1 MAAWH
6 HRESCSRIMLKRIF
20 KMLGAQGTSIGLQMI
35 MQFVLPPIFLRYYGV
50 AQYGEWLVLSA
61 TLAYLATL
69 NFGITTYTS
78 NELTILQQRGDLE
91 LYRRLQASTFA
102 FLLVLVFV
110 GTILC
115 AVVGLLP
122 LPSLLHLKG
131 MSRSVAGWTAF
142 FLGLQVMAQILF
154 GYYNNLYMVIQET
167 HRGQMWANWRYFAPT
182 VVAVPLA
189 MARASF
195 ATIAFGQ
202 FAAIAALG
210 IVTVFDLRR
219 RMHGLPLGLAGANW
233 ATAKSALKPSGMFAM
248 VFTQQFLLFQVPV
261 ILLQRLLGPEIV
273 VLFTIC
279 RTLFSMARR
288 ILSVIT
294 NAIAPEITF
303 SFGRGDLRK
312 LLDIFHYSERVVFS
326 LVPVANLG
334 TLLLSPFLLSIW
346 LHKPE
351 LFDPWTYVLMA
362 VTSGVMSMREH
373 KQFFQFS
380 TNTHRRLAHIVFW
393 GNLLMIAVSIPM
405 TIWLGIHGFM
415 YTWLVSESTQMA
427 LLYFEN
433 KKLFNADPSISMVP
447 VLKLAAF
454 MGIALVPCIVLTD
467 YARRHS
473 RLEDAGIAV
482 ASTLVLFAA
491 SYWAFGLS
499 LVQQR
504 IMARLSARRLNTA
517 V

>member
-1 MAAWH
+1 
-6 HRESCSRIMLKRIF
+6 MLKRIL
-20 KMLGAQGTSIGLQMI
+20 KMLGAQGTWIGLQLI
-35 MQFVLPPIFLRYYGV
+35 VQFVLPPVFLRYYGV
-50 AQYGEWLVLSA
+50 AKYGEWLVLSA
-61 TLAYLATL
+61 TLAYLSTL

-78 NELTILQQRGDLE
+78 NQLTILRQRGDLE
-91 LYRRLQASTFA
+91 VYRRLQASTLA

-110 GTILC
+110 GIMLC
-115 AVVGLLP
+115 AVAGLLP
-122 LPSLLHLKG
+122 LPALLHLRG

-189 MARASF
+189 MHRASF

-202 FAAIAALG
+202 FAGITLLG
-210 IVTVFDLRR
+210 IVAVLDLRR

-233 ATAKSALKPSGMFAM
+233 ATAKAALKPSGMFAM

-279 RTLFSMARR
+279 RTIFSMARR

-303 SFGRGDLRK
+303 SFGRGDLSK

-326 LVPVANLG
+326 LIPVANFG
-334 TLLLSPFLLSIW
+334 TLLLSPLLLSVW

-351 LFDPWTYVLMA
+351 LFEPRTYALMA
-362 VTSGVMSMREH
+362 TTSGVMSMREH

-405 TIWLGIHGFM
+405 TIWLGIRGFM

-427 LLYFEN
+427 LLYIEN
-433 KKLFNADPSISMVP
+433 KKLFNDDPSISMVP
-447 VLKLAAF
+447 VIKLAVF
-454 MGIALVPCIVLTD
+454 MGIALAPCIALAD
-467 YARRHS
+467 YAQRHS
-473 RLEDAGIAV
+473 RLENAGIAV
-482 ASTLVLFAA
+482 AGTLVLFAA
-491 SYWAFGLS
+491 VYWIFGLN

-504 IMARLSARRLNTA
+504 FLARLSARRINIA

>member
-1 MAAWH
+1 
-6 HRESCSRIMLKRIF
+6 MLKRIF
-20 KMLGAQGTSIGLQMI
+20 KMLGAQGTWIGLNMI
-35 MQFVLPPIFLRYYGV
+35 VQFLLPPVFLRYYGV
-50 AQYGEWLVLSA
+50 AKYGEWLVLSA
-61 TLAYLATL
+61 TLAYLSTL

-78 NELTILQQRGDLE
+78 NELTILRQRGDLD
-91 LYRRLQASTFA
+91 LYKRLQASTLA

-110 GTILC
+110 GTALC
-115 AVVGLLP
+115 AVIGLLP
-122 LPSLLHLKG
+122 LPALLHFTNV
-131 MSRSVAGWTAF
+131 SRADAGWTAF
-142 FLGLQVMAQILF
+142 FLGLQVMAQVLF

-189 MARASF
+189 MHRASF
-195 ATIAFGQ
+195 GTIAFGQ
-202 FAAIAALG
+202 FAGITALG
-210 IVTVFDLRR
+210 VITIFDLRR

-233 ATAKSALKPSGMFAM
+233 PTAKAALKPSGMFAM

-279 RTLFSMARR
+279 RTIFSMARR

-303 SFGRGDLRK
+303 SFGIGDLRK

-334 TLLLSPFLLSIW
+334 TLLLSPLLLGIW
-346 LHKPE
+346 LHKPD
-351 LFDPWTYVLMA
+351 LFDPWTYALMA
-362 VTSGVMSMREH
+362 VTSGAMSMREH

-380 TNTHRRLAHIVFW
+380 TNTHARLAHIVFW

-405 TIWLGIHGFM
+405 TLWLGVRGFM
-415 YTWLVSESTQMA
+415 VTWLVSESTQMA

-433 KKLFNADPSISMVP
+433 KKLFNADPSISMIP

-454 MGIALVPCIVLTD
+454 MGIALAPCLALTD

-473 RLEDAGIAV
+473 RLEDASIGAAGTV
-482 ASTLVLFAA
+482 VLFAA
-491 SYWAFGLS
+491 AYWVFGLK

-504 IMARLSARRLNTA
+504 LLSRFSSRPQINSL